1 MLLLGKF
8 VVNGDKGLEGRIRNN
23 GAKNAALPILAAAVL
38 SDGEVILHDCPQI
51 VDVQNMLLILE
62 SIGCGV
68 KREEKHI
75 ILEPRDIDM
84 WRIPDK
90 YVRKIRSSIV
100 FLGALIG
107 RMGRAEAAYPGGC
120 EIGQRPIDLHLDAFK
135 KLGISVD
142 DSHGYINCTAP
153 HIKGA
158 EIHLEY
164 PSVGATEN
172 IMLAASKGKGH
183 TVIYN
188 AAKEPEVVD
197 LQNFINAMGGKIWG
211 AGGNTIYIE
220 GVDRLQSV
228 EYTII
233 PDRIVAGTY
242 LMACAAS
249 GGDVFVDNVNIEHI
263 FPILSKLQEAGCVV
277 SLEKDG
283 VRILVENRLKAISH
297 TITLPYPGFPSDMQ
311 SPLMALLTTAEGTSI
326 ITETIFESRYKHVPE
341 LIRMGARI
349 YIDGM
354 TAVVQGVDML
364 QGVEVCATDLRG
376 GAALLIAALGAQ
388 GITVIDNVTHVDR
401 GYECLDEKLNS
412 IGADIKRIE

>member
-1 MLLLGKF
+1 
-8 VVNGDKGLEGRIRNN
+8 
-23 GAKNAALPILAAAVL
+23 
-38 SDGEVILHDCPQI
+38 
-51 VDVQNMLLILE
+51 
-62 SIGCGV
+62 
-68 KREEKHI
+68 
-75 ILEPRDIDM
+75 
-84 WRIPDK
+84 
-90 YVRKIRSSIV
+90 
-100 FLGALIG
+100 
-107 RMGRAEAAYPGGC
+107 
-120 EIGQRPIDLHLDAFK
+120 
-135 KLGISVD
+135 
-142 DSHGYINCTAP
+142 
-153 HIKGA
+153 
-158 EIHLEY
+158 
-164 PSVGATEN
+164 
-172 IMLAASKGKGH
+172 GKGH

-311 SPLMALLTTAEGTSI
+311 SPLMALLTPAEGTSI

-412 IGADIKRIE
+412 